1 VKRVLISV
9 LCLTGV
15 VLSTSLVP
23 SQAATKAV
31 PAKLTAKATPKT
43 DLKAPYRFKL
53 SGAMTPPAT
62 RPKKCAAGVTSGPY
76 CSPAPIADI
85 CVGTV
90 RITIKRGPKTLARKG
105 LVLKLNCTYSAK
117 ITMRKAM
124 KHGKLTV
131 TTRFLG
137 NALLGPR
144 SAKALKLRV

>member
-1 VKRVLISV
+1 MKRVLIPV

-15 VLSTSLVP
+15 LLSATLVP

-43 DLKAPYRFKL
+43 DLKRPYVFKI
-53 SGAMTPPAT
+53 SGAMTPPAK
-62 RPKKCAAGVTSGPY
+62 RPQKCAAGVTSGTY

-90 RITIKRGPKTLARKG
+90 RLTIKRGARLLARKG
-105 LVLKLNCTYSAK
+105 IVLKLNCSYSAK
-117 ITMRKAM
+117 VTIRKAM

-137 NALLGPR
+137 NALLGPV
-144 SAKALKLRV
+144 SAKALKLKV